1 MATFS
6 STSYGL
12 KATGTA
18 TKVPDNPISKLQYYL
33 KIVLELIDVGSDEQW
48 NKIKNYTSSQITSE
62 DFKIILQLC
71 TVLEPEIFLNKCIFI
86 AP

>member
-6 STSYGL
+6 STQYGL

-33 KIVLELIDVGSDEQW
+33 KIVLALIDVGNDGQL
-48 NKIKNYTSSQITSE
+48 NQIKNYTSSGISAD
-62 DFKIILQLC
+62 DFKTVLQLC
-71 TVLEPEIFLNKCIFI
+71 TMLEP
-86 AP
+86 